1 MRRTW
6 MYVPMYAQQ
15 YVHVSLFLVSRASRI
30 VHRTISVWYAFAC
43 GRWNKLWCVAAAL
56 RVQSGGDRETGRH
69 TETETET
76 ERQTDREA
84 ERDCR
89 GRSKEGRHDDLLYHV
104 ILLLAP
110 TTPSFK
116 IRKQELREYVPLA
129 YTQLSPGFVHCCG
142 WVAGLQNSA
151 RGRRAPLFMIMI
163 ISLGTDVVPPAER
176 CRTRRN
182 RRPKDVCN
190 R

>member
-1 MRRTW
+1 M
-6 MYVPMYAQQ
+6 
-15 YVHVSLFLVSRASRI
+15 HRASYI
-30 VHRTISVWYAFAC
+30 
-43 GRWNKLWCVAAAL
+43 
-56 RVQSGGDRETGRH
+56 VQSVYGMHLLAADGTSCGAWPQHSEFNQEEIGRQAD
-69 TETETET
+69 TQKQRQRRRDKQT
-76 ERQTDREA
+76 ERQSEIAEA
-84 ERDCR
+84 E
-89 GRSKEGRHDDLLYHV
+89 RSKEGRHDDLLYHV